1 MFGER
6 DLRIVRWSILLA
18 VLRILRGATVE
29 VESCPSKTAGNGPK
43 FSSAEGRFGDLGTR
57 RHHDF
62 GDASSFVVRKILL
75 LESNIVPFH

>member
-1 MFGER
+1 M
-6 DLRIVRWSILLA
+6 A
-18 VLRILRGATVE
+18 VPRILRGAAVE
-29 VESCPSKTAGNGPK
+29 VESCPSTTVGNGTNI
-43 FSSAEGRFGDLGTR
+43 SSAEGRFGDLGTR